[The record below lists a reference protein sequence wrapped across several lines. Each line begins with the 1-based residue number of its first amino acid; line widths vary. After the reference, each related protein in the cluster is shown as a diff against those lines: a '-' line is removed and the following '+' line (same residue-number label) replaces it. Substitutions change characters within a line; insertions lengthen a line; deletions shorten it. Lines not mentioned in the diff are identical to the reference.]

1 MTNNLPFSDL
11 VLIIILS
18 LLSLLSL
25 LSHLSLSFLSSLSGT
40 TPVGPTTVAVM
51 EGEILRLRCRLT
63 NEGAVA
69 LGDLQLTSNVCGM
82 VFEVRAGRA
91 ARAARAFTHCII
103 HIQCSEISTLKHG
116 LILVLNLRPED
127 LNTYT
132 RTTPDT

>member
-1 MTNNLPFSDL
+1 MTNNLPSSDL

-82 VFEVRAGRA
+82 VFEVRA
-91 ARAARAFTHCII
+91 ARAFTHCII
-103 HIQCSEISTLKHG
+103 HIQCSEISRNI
-116 LILVLNLRPED
+116 LILKLRPED
-127 LNTYT
+127 LKI
-132 RTTPDT
+132 

>member
-1 MTNNLPFSDL
+1 MTNNLPSSDL

-82 VFEVRAGRA
+82 VFEVRAGK
-91 ARAARAFTHCII
+91 AARAFTHCII
-103 HIQCSEISTLKHG
+103 HIQCSEISALKHG
-116 LILVLNLRPED
+116 LLILV
-127 LNTYT
+127 
-132 RTTPDT
+132 